1 MRIGLKCFVLIIV
14 KQALRILLVD
24 DEAIVRRS
32 MKMLLEHDGHDIS
45 AVESGEAAL
54 EQIAQLS
61 HCKFD
66 LVITDFSMPGM
77 HGDELVTRIRE
88 INPGQPII
96 MCTAFVEEYKVFG
109 QASGRVDALLLKP
122 FSFNELREAIEL
134 VLNDRDPYDKGV
146 IVMPLEINPPP
157 AQNFILPS
165 EP

>member
-88 INPGQPII
+88 VAPDHPII
-96 MCTAFVEEYKVFG
+96 MCTAFVEDYKVFG
-109 QASGRVDALLLKP
+109 EASGQVDALLLKP
-122 FSFNELREAIEL
+122 FSFQELRESIEQ
-134 VLNDRDPYDKGV
+134 VLDDGSPHDKG
-146 IVMPLEINPPP
+146 VMPLEIDPPP
-157 AQNFILPS
+157 A
-165 EP
+165 